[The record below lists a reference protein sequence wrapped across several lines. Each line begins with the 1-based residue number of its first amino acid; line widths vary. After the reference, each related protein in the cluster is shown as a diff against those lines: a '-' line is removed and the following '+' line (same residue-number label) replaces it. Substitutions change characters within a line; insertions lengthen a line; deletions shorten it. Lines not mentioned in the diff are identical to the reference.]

1 MSLKLVRSIHHIHTM
16 DQLTNLNRQLAEV
29 RATQARL
36 AEMEKE
42 LKTLIAAATAAA
54 EAKQVQE
61 AKQALQDIYTKM
73 EDLPRE
79 WGEWVE
85 DRDYKVHA
93 VELNILDLEVKVQEL
108 HEKGLAGELP
118 HELFALKTDF
128 DLHKPLNPADEPA
141 PDPDTIVVN
150 ASTPTVPK
158 PANDDEEYVPWTVDP
173 AVLTKKLTPSPYV
186 CSYPSSMDAYDLFW
200 LRRDKPVVNKFD
212 IMNHFLSG
220 AYRGWVKV
228 PEEMKLI
235 LQFIQSDLMHTSY
248 DVSMT
253 YHLGDAQAKAQEMLD
268 RYNALS
274 SMEDLVRYKYD
285 LVQKRRARSP
295 YAPLLPKGI
304 EYRMHCARQKTSSAA
319 ASSSSTRASYNPYP
333 PSPRQKNYLRSLLVE
348 VYGTAAPN
356 QALPAACREFDI
368 GFFAVH
374 TLDDLTGGRDGTAS
388 MLISALLAK
397 KRGVQYTP
405 PAPTLSMRSIAFSD
419 DDSDDSDD
427 SDDDLVN
434 PSASSSR
441 EEAMER
447 LRSARA
453 GGQSSKAKRSTKL
466 RLKARAESSDDDD
479 DDDDVFSGAAARGKK
494 RRREFLALQLLQQ
507 FSNIRF

>member
-1 MSLKLVRSIHHIHTM
+1 M
-16 DQLTNLNRQLAEV
+16 DQLENLNRQLAEV
-29 RATQARL
+29 HATQARL

-42 LKTLIAAATAAA
+42 LKTLIAAATSAA

-61 AKQALQDIYTKM
+61 AKQALRDIYTKM
-73 EDLPRE
+73 EDLPRT
-79 WGEWVE
+79 WGDWVE
-85 DRDYKVHA
+85 DKDHKVHV

-128 DLHKPLNPADEPA
+128 DLHKPRNPADEPA

-158 PANDDEEYVPWTVDP
+158 PANDNEEYVPWTVDP

-186 CSYPSSMDAYDLFW
+186 CSYPSSMEAWDLFW

-212 IMNHFLSG
+212 IMNHFKKA
-220 AYRGWVKV
+220 AYMGYVEV
-228 PEEMKLI
+228 PDEMSTI
-235 LQFIQSDLMHTSY
+235 LDFIQEDLVPTSY

-268 RYNALS
+268 RYNALN
-274 SMEDLVRYKYD
+274 SMEDLVQYKYD

-295 YAPLLPKGI
+295 YASLLPEGI
-304 EYRMHCARQKTSSAA
+304 EYRMQRLRQSRSSAA
-319 ASSSSTRASYNPYP
+319 ASSSSRRASLNMHP
-333 PSPRQKNYLRSLLVE
+333 PSHRQKSYLRSLLVD
-348 VYGTAAPN
+348 VYDTAAPN

-368 GFFAVH
+368 EPPAV
-374 TLDDLTGGRDGTAS
+374 TLNELTGGRDGTAS
-388 MLISALLAK
+388 TLISALVAK
-397 KRGVQYTP
+397 KRGVRYTP
-405 PAPTLSMRSIAFSD
+405 PAPTPSPAAQWVAKNSAIEISD
-419 DDSDDSDD
+419 DD

-441 EEAMER
+441 KEAMER
-447 LRSARA
+447 LRRAR
-453 GGQSSKAKRSTKL
+453 GDSSKAKRRTKS
-466 RLKARAESSDDDD
+466 RFKAKAESSSDDDD
-479 DDDDVFSGAAARGKK
+479 SDIFSGAAARGKRK
-494 RRREFLALQLLQQ
+494 RGELSALYLLKQ
-507 FSNIRF
+507 FPNIRF

>member
-1 MSLKLVRSIHHIHTM
+1 M
-16 DQLTNLNRQLAEV
+16 DQLENLNRQLAEV
-29 RATQARL
+29 HATQARL

-42 LKTLIAAATAAA
+42 LKTLIAAATSAA
-54 EAKQVQE
+54 EAKQVQD
-61 AKQALQDIYTKM
+61 AKQALRDIYTKM
-73 EDLPRE
+73 EDLPRT
-79 WGEWVE
+79 WGDWVE
-85 DRDYKVHA
+85 DRDHIVHV

-128 DLHKPLNPADEPA
+128 DLHKPRNPADEPA

-158 PANDDEEYVPWTVDP
+158 PASDDEEYVPWTVDP

-186 CSYPSSMDAYDLFW
+186 CSYPSSMEAWDLFW

-212 IMNHFLSG
+212 IMNHFLKG
-220 AYRGWVKV
+220 AATGYVEV
-228 PEEMKLI
+228 PEEMRYI
-235 LQFIQSDLMHTSY
+235 LDFIQEDLVPTSY

-274 SMEDLVRYKYD
+274 YMKSLVAHKFNLMQQRK
-285 LVQKRRARSP
+285 AFSP
-295 YAPLLPKGI
+295 YFFVPKGI
-304 EYRMHCARQKTSSAA
+304 EYRMQRLRQSRSSAA
-319 ASSSSTRASYNPYP
+319 ASSSSRRASHNPHP
-333 PSPRQKNYLRSLLVE
+333 PSHSQKSYLRSLLVD

-368 GFFAVH
+368 EPPAV
-374 TLDDLTGGRDGTAS
+374 TLNDLTGGKDGTAS
-388 MLISALLAK
+388 TLISALLAK
-397 KRGVQYTP
+397 KRGVRYTP
-405 PAPTLSMRSIAFSD
+405 PAPTPSPAAQWVAKNSAIEITD
-419 DDSDDSDD
+419 ND

-441 EEAMER
+441 KEAMER
-447 LRSARA
+447 LRRAR
-453 GGQSSKAKRSTKL
+453 GDSSKAKRRTKS
-466 RLKARAESSDDDD
+466 RFKAKAESSSDDDD
-479 DDDDVFSGAAARGKK
+479 DDILSGAAARGKK
-494 RRREFLALQLLQQ
+494 RRREVLAHVLQQ